1 MGIDRGENSMI
12 NIPTAEDASDI
23 SHSYRTKNLQ
33 DTIKR
38 AMQNGKQCCY
48 LSSHLTN
55 PEDVLELQDLGYET
69 SIDSRSDLWIYWRRL
84 NG

>member
-1 MGIDRGENSMI
+1 MI
-12 NIPTAEDASDI
+12 NIPNAEDASDI

-38 AMQNGKQCCY
+38 AMHEGKQCCY

-69 SIDSRSDLWIYWRRL
+69 SVDSRSDLWIYWRRL